1 MQLLEPYLRGGWNIL
16 LVVLGLG
23 LIVFLHELG
32 HFLLAKKNKVRVEA
46 FSLGFGP
53 VIWKRRHG
61 ETEYRLSIFP
71 LGGYVKMAG
80 ESLVDDRRGEPWELT
95 SKTPWQRFQIF
106 VAGATMNLIIAFPI
120 AIAAY
125 AFGKVEPTNVVGQ
138 PGYQEAL
145 GGLKPG
151 DQVLQVGDRKIDSLE
166 KMLPEMIRRPNG
178 SVVPVRVK
186 RVENGAEVEKTLEV
200 SVRSSSFHQ
209 TQSVSTMLRGL
220 KEGSPAWAAGLRD
233 NDMIVGVGD
242 ERVTDAF
249 RILEILR
256 ERPDKDVVIKARR
269 WRSDWSTE
277 EIVSAPI
284 RVGSRSLW
292 RIPLDEHL
300 FPPLVGKTIN
310 GTAAWDKLLPND
322 RITHLQGQAIR
333 SWKDMKKVVEPS
345 FGQELEI
352 RADRA
357 GEGNVTIRIR
367 PGLSAQGKGV
377 LGVQPGESN
386 SVAHVE
392 PGSYF
397 EKAGLKTGDV
407 LWAIGMKT
415 GDDSLVIP
423 REGFGPDK
431 PVEGEAAPAPVA
443 IKVKRDGKIV
453 DIQLAYEKV
462 VEGDLAAVG
471 LRTPE
476 GFAFGDAQLLRER
489 SFGDAVSAG
498 LREPVDVTV
507 WTFDILRKLVTLEE
521 SSKGLSGPIGIFHVT
536 FRSVERSFGNF
547 LWLLCLITVN
557 LGIFNLLPIPVL
569 DGGHNV
575 LLLIEVIRK
584 WFGKSPPSE
593 RFVAT
598 FQYSG
603 LLFILCLF
611 VMVTFND
618 LRRLFGGG

>member
-53 VIWKRRHG
+53 VLWKRRHG
-61 ETEYRLSIFP
+61 DTEYRLSAFP

-120 AIAAY
+120 AIGAY
-125 AFGKVEPTNVVGQ
+125 AVGKVEPTNIVGA
-138 PGYQEAL
+138 PGYAESL
-145 GGLKPG
+145 GGLRPG

-178 SVVPVRVK
+178 TVVPVRVK
-186 RVENGAEVEKTLEV
+186 RVENGVEVEKTLEV
-200 SVRSSSFHQ
+200 VARSSSFHQ
-209 TQSVSTMLRGL
+209 TNTVMTMIRGL
-220 KEGSPAWAAGLRD
+220 KEDSAAYKAGLRD
-233 NDMIVGVGD
+233 SDMIVGVGD
-242 ERVTDAF
+242 ERVVDGV
-249 RILEILR
+249 RVLEILR
-256 ERPDKDVVIKARR
+256 ESPDKDVTLRVKR
-269 WRSDWSTE
+269 WRSDWTTE
-277 EIVSAPI
+277 DVTIAPI
-284 RVGSRSLW
+284 KVPARHLW
-292 RIPLDEHL
+292 RIPTDEHL
-300 FPPLVGKTIN
+300 FEPLVGKVVN
-310 GTAAWDKLLPND
+310 GTAAWDKLLPGD
-322 RITHLQGQAIR
+322 RITMVNGQPVR
-333 SWKDMKKVVEPS
+333 SWRDMKKAVEPA
-345 FGQELEI
+345 FGAEIEI
-352 RADRA
+352 RADRPKA
-357 GEGNVTIRIR
+357 GPVSVRLR
-367 PGLSAQGKGV
+367 PGMNAQGKGV
-377 LGVQPGESN
+377 LGIQDGKSN
-386 SVAHVE
+386 VVAHVE
-392 PGSYF
+392 PGSYYD
-397 EKAGLKTGDV
+397 KHGLKTGDV
-407 LWAIGMKT
+407 LWAIGLKS
-415 GDDSLVIP
+415 GELLIP
-423 REGFGPDK
+423 REGFAEDK
-431 PVEGEAAPAPVA
+431 PADGAAPPPVS
-443 IKVKRDGKIV
+443 VTVRRDGKDV
-453 DIQLAYEKV
+453 HLQFPYDKA
-462 VEGDLAAVG
+462 VEGDLMATG

-476 GFAFGDAQLLRER
+476 GFALSDAQLLRER
-489 SFGDAVSAG
+489 TFGEAFAAG
-498 LREPVDVTV
+498 MREPVDVTV
-507 WTFDILRKLVTLEE
+507 WTFEILRKLVTLEE

-584 WFGKSPPSE
+584 WFGKPPPSE
-593 RFVAT
+593 KFVAT

-618 LRRLFGGG
+618 ISRLWGG